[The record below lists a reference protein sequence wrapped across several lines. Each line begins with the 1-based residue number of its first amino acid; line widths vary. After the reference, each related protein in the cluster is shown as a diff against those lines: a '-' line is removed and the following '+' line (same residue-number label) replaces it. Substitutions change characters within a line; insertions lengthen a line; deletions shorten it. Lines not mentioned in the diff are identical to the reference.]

1 VLSCD
6 IQSGKFWL
14 VASTGAKKNGTGSK
28 SSPCCATGLD
38 IDGLGIVEGET
49 EASGVLGEASG
60 VLLPDEQELIRAAAR
75 TSVVIRKVVMRKI
88 LK

>member
-14 VASTGAKKNGTGSK
+14 AASAGAKKNGTGSK

-38 IDGLGIVEGET
+38 IDGLGTTEGET
-49 EASGVLGEASG
+49 EVAGLLGEAAG
-60 VLLPDEQELIRAAAR
+60 ALLLDEQALIRAATS
-75 TSVVIRKVVMRKI
+75 TSVVIRNVVMTKG
-88 LK
+88 